1 MLGECVPGPL
11 AEQVMMMMMIVMIV
25 MMMMMMMMAV
35 TQLAGARAGGGGGAH
50 QVLQKAAQTQV
61 CCYGILY
68 PYHEYSFYR
77 QFFLFNDILVYGSI
91 IINKKKYTT
100 QHIIPLEVRTWRFVS
115 VSSLNCHNLLIYRQQ
130 IYERAEH
137 RTE

>member
-1 MLGECVPGPL
+1 
-11 AEQVMMMMMIVMIV
+11 MIV
-25 MMMMMMMMAV
+25 MMMMMMMMMMTV
-35 TQLAGARAGGGGGAH
+35 TQLAGARAGGGGGAY
-50 QVLQKAAQTQV
+50 QVLQEAAQTQV
-61 CCYGILY
+61 GCYGILY

-100 QHIIPLEVRTWRFVS
+100 QHIIPLEVRTWRFMS
-115 VSSLNCHNLLIYRQQ
+115 VSSLNCHNLLIFGQK
-130 IYERAEH
+130 IYEQTEH